1 MPKARYRPFLDKD
14 FFRSY
19 NEASYDHGERRKGTG
34 PATARQPD
42 HQGAKSSPHGGDMR
56 SEPTTW
62 ESRPLFFERLFASGN
77 LHRLLI
83 KANALFL
90 SDILQQSPTSGIA
103 EPLNTR

>member
-1 MPKARYRPFLDKD
+1 
-14 FFRSY
+14 
-19 NEASYDHGERRKGTG
+19 
-34 PATARQPD
+34 
-42 HQGAKSSPHGGDMR
+42 MR